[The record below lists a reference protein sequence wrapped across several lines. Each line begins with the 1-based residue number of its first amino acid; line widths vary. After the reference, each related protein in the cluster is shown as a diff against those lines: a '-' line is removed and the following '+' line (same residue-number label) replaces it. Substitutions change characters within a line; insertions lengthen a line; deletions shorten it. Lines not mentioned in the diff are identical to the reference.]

1 MSALPTPAAAARSE
15 AVREPGPL
23 TRLWRSR
30 SGRLAALSLAFAAIV
45 LLLPLALPSPYHS
58 EIADRLQSPSLAH
71 PFGTDA
77 FGRDVF
83 SRVVTGARATW
94 LVGLAAAVLSLLIGG
109 LIGALAAVSG
119 RFGDGV
125 LMRLVDVVLAFP
137 ATLLALVL
145 AIAIGP
151 GVWTVV
157 IVVAFVYSAQVAR
170 FVRSLVKRESTQ
182 EYVEA
187 ARLVGSSRRR
197 VLGYHVGINVLP
209 TLLVYQMTIAADAIL
224 VEAGLSYLGAGVRP
238 PTPSWGGMIQ
248 EGQELIFS
256 GVWWTTLFPGIA
268 IAITALLLN
277 AIADRTIADISLDR

>member
-1 MSALPTPAAAARSE
+1 MSAVPTVQAPVVERAA
-15 AVREPGPL
+15 GPL
-23 TRLWRSR
+23 ARLWRSG
-30 SGRLAALSLAFAAIV
+30 SGRMVVVAAFVALVV
-45 LLLPLALPSPYHS
+45 LLLPLVLPSPTTGVV
-58 EIADRLQSPSLAH
+58 ADRLRSPSFAH

-83 SRVVTGARATW
+83 SRVITGARATW
-94 LVGLAAAVLSLLIGG
+94 TVGLAAAVLSLLVGG
-109 LIGALAAVSG
+109 AIGAAAAVSG
-119 RFGDGV
+119 RFGDSV
-125 LMRLVDVVLAFP
+125 LMRLMDVVLAFP

-170 FVRSLVKRESTQ
+170 FVRSLVRRETTQ

-256 GVWWTTLFPGIA
+256 GVWWTSLFPGIA
-268 IAITALLLN
+268 IAITALVLN
-277 AIADRTIADISLDR
+277 AIADRMIADISLDR